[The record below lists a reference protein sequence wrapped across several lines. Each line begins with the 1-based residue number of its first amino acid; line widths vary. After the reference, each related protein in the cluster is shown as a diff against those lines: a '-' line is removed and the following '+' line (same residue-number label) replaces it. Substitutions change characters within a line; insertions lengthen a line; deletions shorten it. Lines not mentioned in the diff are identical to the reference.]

1 MKSLLIKIGSDQ
13 NIACYVEE
21 LNITS
26 SKELEEFRAIMT
38 KAIHE
43 ALDKKLPQ
51 KLCKD
56 GNHLEIVFR
65 LNEDKH
71 LHY

>member
-1 MKSLLIKIGSDQ
+1 MKSLLIKIGNTE

-21 LNITS
+21 LNIAS
-26 SKELEEFRAIMT
+26 NKELEEFRAIMT

-56 GNHLEIVFR
+56 GEKLEIVFR
-65 LNEDKH
+65 VNEDKH